1 MTEKRGDEGRNEEME
16 AVNGA
21 SADGRV
27 RTVETSEL
35 LGRSGILRIEH
46 QGEIYTLRITRNNR
60 LILTQ

>member
-1 MTEKRGDEGRNEEME
+1 ME

-60 LILTQ
+60 LILTK